1 MKDNLAAANAIRQHN
16 FTKKVLYFPVSWQK
30 SAAPEEVDGVLMSD
44 IPEAYRDLA
53 EDLGMDAF
61 LRLARLCSG
70 QYLYIPKW
78 ESIRR
83 NARDREIRALFNGGN
98 YKALA
103 LQFDLSERQIY
114 KIISG
119 TRT

>member
-1 MKDNLAAANAIRQHN
+1 MTIPYLNTAH
-16 FTKKVLYFPVSWQK
+16 PV
-30 SAAPEEVDGVLMSD
+30 PMSD

-61 LRLARLCSG
+61 LKLVRLCSG

-78 ESIRR
+78 ESICR

-103 LQFDLSERQIY
+103 IQFDLSERQIY
-114 KIISG
+114 KIING

>member
-1 MKDNLAAANAIRQHN
+1 
-16 FTKKVLYFPVSWQK
+16 
-30 SAAPEEVDGVLMSD
+30 MSDTNVYSQILRED
-44 IPEAYRDLA
+44 IPESYRDLL
-53 EDLGMDAF
+53 DTLGRETFFKVVRA
-61 LRLARLCSG
+61 CSG
-70 QYLYIPKW
+70 QNLYIPKW

>member
-1 MKDNLAAANAIRQHN
+1 MAYH
-16 FTKKVLYFPVSWQK
+16 
-30 SAAPEEVDGVLMSD
+30 D
-44 IPEAYRDLA
+44 IGTYKQILLGDVPEAYRDLA

-61 LRLARLCSG
+61 LKLVRLW

-78 ESIRR
+78 GSIRR

-103 LQFDLSERQIY
+103 IQFDLSERQIY
-114 KIISG
+114 KIING

>member
-1 MKDNLAAANAIRQHN
+1 MTNNDKQRLKAGN
-16 FTKKVLYFPVSWQK
+16 FVRNNGRVLRT
-30 SAAPEEVDGVLMSD
+30 
-44 IPEAYRDLA
+44 INI
-53 EDLGMDAF
+53 
-61 LRLARLCSG
+61 LRHK
-70 QYLYIPKW
+70 YNIPKW

>member
-1 MKDNLAAANAIRQHN
+1 MATATSGWMELNDKLIKYNGGADV
-16 FTKKVLYFPVSWQK
+16 K
-30 SAAPEEVDGVLMSD
+30 
-44 IPEAYRDLA
+44 IPK
-53 EDLGMDAF
+53 
-61 LRLARLCSG
+61 LARLCSG